1 MTTWMNLQG
10 IMLHGIS
17 QTERQILYNCTYMWN
32 LEKKK
37 KKKTVKTETLID
49 TENILVMVCF
59 ISLQL

>member
-37 KKKTVKTETLID
+37 KNS
-49 TENILVMVCF
+49 ENRNTHRYREHTGYGMFYKSPVIE
-59 ISLQL
+59 